1 MTFYVS
7 TKDPRNSR
15 ISHAT
20 LQSRQ
25 NVRFSGLR
33 GLRDAGNVVADQIV
47 RTAELWLSF
56 AESYQ
61 GGNSDR
67 NNLTPLVKRINSCA
81 GLDANAVDASGSGA
95 SYCLSWTW
103 LVVKGAIECLGGQN
117 CLPLESGSTWKMIR
131 AAKGS
136 RVRVDTTPA
145 VGSVFFRGR
154 MYYSGSNAGLSRNI
168 GGSGHCGIVTKV
180 NPDGGFEC
188 IDANGRKSELNGTA
202 LNRDIYT
209 RAEIDKYNRSDTATS
224 PQFPGITGKF
234 QFVHVEECPVQSTEP
249 LDVLR
254 IMDNCMPECRRR
266 TPPPPI
272 VTVPPPGVPPPVNT
286 PPGTRPPS
294 PGNSTPPP
302 PPARCETLIVV
313 PCSKA
318 LTIVGE
324 VPHFSIFKTIA
335 RDIKSGWFTRYSD
348 EESLTIAPSDPYA
361 LLTRFP
367 MVKDRHG
374 KRIIISSDDPEV
386 YGGGNFQRMNGMELW
401 GKDVAF
407 YHIPRRWK
415 GGFLNTQDL
424 GWAGGGWAERAAL
437 ELLTPVSE
445 GGKEGIYDAMAG
457 WFTWDGKNS
466 NEVNAKRVNSASI
479 RRQWNNFKPDKA
491 NIWSIMEKIER
502 LGAPSGSVPAV
513 YVIVLE
519 GAVGTFF
526 QENVDMIVS
535 VATAAA
541 VIAALAVTVFSGGTL
556 SAAGVAG
563 VIATATA
570 VRSALSPI
578 ITKAANQQEIT
589 LADVAAAA
597 NGLADVVAKNSSDP
611 QLKQIAQ
618 DVKMYSAKAVQVMGA
633 VGAKDWQRV
642 AKELS
647 PLAERAF
654 PQITNIIGEAGKK
667 LEGEFLLVNNAYAD
681 IQRAIGGEM
690 KDISGTVQQYSKN
703 MNLSA
708 ALKAVAGGAQGE
720 ELLSALGS
728 GADIMSS
735 PTLRNLFLSESTG
748 NAAGMLPGLSQI
760 LAGVMQSDTH
770 SRTNI
775 TDAETFADFGA
786 MALGTQTT
794 SNTLDSLQLRGLFER
809 AEQFARNN
817 LQFSIPAALSL
828 ERQECYAREIMQC
841 TGIGGTNCDPPKYY
855 HAASKRCLDP
865 CADDEERNP
874 ETGDC
879 AKKKYR
885 YEYPGEWESVEQ
897 FGEQFEQR
905 SGQSDGQQFE
915 QPSGQPI
922 REFERSGQQFEQR
935 SRESSGQYRQWLFL
949 NRHEFI

>member
-1 MTFYVS
+1 MPIYIEPKT
-7 TKDPRNSR
+7 PR
-15 ISHAT
+15 ISRTPSAKQ
-20 LQSRQ
+20 QSRPQ
-25 NVRFSGLR
+25 VRLSGLR
-33 GLRDAGNVVADQIV
+33 GLSGTGNVVAEQIV

-117 CLPLESGSTWKMIR
+117 CLPLESGSTWKMLR
-131 AAKGS
+131 TAKGS
-136 RVRVDTTPA
+136 SVRVDTVPA

-180 NPDGGFEC
+180 YPDGGFEC

-202 LNRDIYT
+202 INRDTYT

-234 QFVHVEECPVQSTEP
+234 QFVHVEDCPVKETAP

-254 IMDNCMPECRRR
+254 IMDNCMPECKRRPSPPIVTTPPGNNTPPETRPPDR
-266 TPPPPI
+266 TPPP
-272 VTVPPPGVPPPVNT
+272 VRVPPPGVTT
-286 PPGTRPPS
+286 PPE
-294 PGNSTPPP
+294 

-324 VPHFSIFKTIA
+324 VPHFSVFKTLNWE
-335 RDIKSGWFTRYSD
+335 IKNQWFSRLSD
-348 EESLTIAPSDPYA
+348 EESLTIAPSDPYSI
-361 LLTRFP
+361 LTRFP
-367 MVKDRHG
+367 MVKDKFG
-374 KRIIISSDDPEV
+374 KRIIISCDDPET
-386 YGGGNFQRMNGMELW
+386 YGGGNFQRMNSMELW
-401 GKDVAF
+401 GKDVVF

-415 GGFLNTQDL
+415 GGFANLEDQ
-424 GWAGGGWAERAAL
+424 GWVGGGWAQRAASQ
-437 ELLTPVSE
+437 LLTPVNE

-457 WFTWDGKNS
+457 WFTWDGKNQ
-466 NEVNAKRVNSASI
+466 NEVNGKRVNSASI
-479 RRQWNNFKPDKA
+479 RRQWNSFKPEKA
-491 NIWSIMEKIER
+491 NIWSILEKIER
-502 LGAPSGSVPAV
+502 LGAPSGSVPAT

-519 GAVGTFF
+519 GSVGTFF
-526 QENVDMIVS
+526 QENVEVIVT

-541 VIAALAVTVFSGGTL
+541 VVAALAVTIFSGGTL

-570 VRSALSPI
+570 VRAALSPI
-578 ITKAANQQEIT
+578 IVKAANQQEIT
-589 LADVAAAA
+589 LADIAAAA
-597 NGLADVVAKNSSDP
+597 NGLADVVEKNSSDP
-611 QLKQIAQ
+611 KLKQIAQ
-618 DVKMYSAKAVQVMGA
+618 DVKMYSNKAVQVMGA
-633 VGAKDWQRV
+633 VAQKDWMKV
-642 AKELS
+642 AKELT

-654 PQITNIIGEAGKK
+654 PQITNIIGEDGKK
-667 LEGEFLLVNNAYAD
+667 LEGEFLLLNNAYAD
-681 IQRAIGGEM
+681 IKNAIGGEV
-690 KDISGTVQQYSKN
+690 KDIAGTVQQYSKN
-703 MNLSA
+703 MNLSN
-708 ALKAVAGGAQGE
+708 ALKAVASGAQGE

-728 GADIMSS
+728 GADIMQS

-748 NAAGMLPGLSQI
+748 NAAGMLPGISQI

-770 SRTNI
+770 SRANI
-775 TDAETFADFGA
+775 PDAETFADFGA

-817 LQFSIPAALSL
+817 LNFAIPSALSP

-841 TGIGGTNCDPPKYY
+841 TGIGGANCAPPKYF
-855 HAASKRCLDP
+855 HAGTNTCKDP
-865 CADDEERNP
+865 CADDEERNT

-879 AKKKYR
+879 VKKKYA
-885 YEYPGEWESVEQ
+885 YDYPGEWESVEQ
-897 FGEQFEQR
+897 FGQPDGQFERREFQREQFER
-905 SGQSDGQQFE
+905 SNVG
-915 QPSGQPI
+915 QPSDKRREYREWFVRR
-922 REFERSGQQFEQR
+922 REF
-935 SRESSGQYRQWLFL
+935 
-949 NRHEFI
+949 I